1 LLHNAC
7 GNACPLLTPR
17 VEEGGRSQEGPS
29 PEQFVT
35 ETMKTSPTFPAQS
48 PALHIHPEI
57 ELLLHCARTSVDSTQ
72 AEQIRTLLRGDID
85 WPYLMR
91 TAHVHR
97 VIPLL
102 YRSLHASCPEA
113 VPKVISDQLQRH
125 FHVNAFHNRFL
136 TRELLKILKLLEAH
150 RLSVIPYKGPAL
162 AAMAYGDLSLR
173 QFDDLDLLIHKKDFQ
188 KAKELFISQGY
199 QSELTDTRETD
210 YLQSQYHLGFVRTD
224 GRVTIELH
232 WEVSWRYWPFPFDFE
247 RLWTCLT
254 PVFLEG
260 ETIHSFPP
268 EDLLL
273 ILCAHG
279 SKHQWERLMWI
290 CDIAELV
297 HIHQRIDWR
306 GLMEQART
314 LGTKRM
320 LLLGLFLANDL
331 LGTDL
336 PEYILQSIH
345 VDPKV
350 KSLAGQVSE
359 QLFPGAMNGS
369 HQDNNRPALY
379 RTAFHFRLRERLR
392 DKVQFFVHYP
402 FHQFLRG
409 LPTGLPRLLR
419 NHRPGS

>member
-1 LLHNAC
+1 MKLAPQLSPQAPAANA
-7 GNACPLLTPR
+7 R
-17 VEEGGRSQEGPS
+17 
-29 PEQFVT
+29 PEVG
-35 ETMKTSPTFPAQS
+35 
-48 PALHIHPEI
+48 
-57 ELLLHCARTSVDSTQ
+57 LLLACARTRMDAER
-72 AEQIRTLLRGDID
+72 AEQIRILLQGDID
-85 WPYLMR
+85 WQYLIGM
-91 TAHVHR
+91 AHAHG

-102 YRSLHASCPEA
+102 YRSLHTSCPET

-125 FHVNAFHNRFL
+125 FHANAFHNRFFAK
-136 TRELLKILKLLEAH
+136 ELLKILNLCEAQGIPC
-150 RLSVIPYKGPAL
+150 IPYKGPSL

-232 WEVSWRYWPFPFDFE
+232 WEVSWRYWPFPFDFA

-279 SKHQWERLMWI
+279 SKHQWERLLWI

-314 LGTKRM
+314 LGTKR
-320 LLLGLFLANDL
+320 N
-331 LGTDL
+331 
-336 PEYILQSIH
+336 
-345 VDPKV
+345 
-350 KSLAGQVSE
+350 
-359 QLFPGAMNGS
+359 
-369 HQDNNRPALY
+369 
-379 RTAFHFRLRERLR
+379 
-392 DKVQFFVHYP
+392 
-402 FHQFLRG
+402 
-409 LPTGLPRLLR
+409 
-419 NHRPGS
+419 